1 MQRCV
6 VRPEAV
12 HAADAAVDE
21 AEMHLALLRSRKR
34 RGKEVTEAEMKTAE
48 EGVAKAEAELAEAK
62 TSLEDMRAELEA
74 MVETCPEVECL
85 L

>member
-12 HAADAAVDE
+12 AAADVAVEE
-21 AEMHLALLRSRKR
+21 AEVTLARLRGRKR
-34 RGKEVTEAEMKTAE
+34 RGKEVSDAEMKAAE
-48 EGVAKAEAELAEAK
+48 EGMAKAEADLAEAK
-62 TSLEDMRAELEA
+62 ASLEDMRAELEA